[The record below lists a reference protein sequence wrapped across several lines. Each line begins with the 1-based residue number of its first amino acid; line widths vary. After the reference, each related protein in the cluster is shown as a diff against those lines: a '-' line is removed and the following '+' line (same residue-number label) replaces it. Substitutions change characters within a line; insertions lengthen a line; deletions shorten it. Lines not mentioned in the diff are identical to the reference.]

1 MEALMATFPA
11 AGVVAVVAVAAA
23 VVLVAITIVWM
34 DSKKRPNAPPKV
46 PGLPLIGN
54 LLQLKGK
61 MAHKTFA
68 KWSEIYG
75 PIYTTKFGATL
86 AVVLNSSEVVTEAM
100 VDKYSSISTRKLS
113 KAFSVLSHDKTM
125 VSMSDYGDFHKMTK
139 RFVMAS
145 LLGPSAQKQF
155 QETRKHMMDNMVNI
169 FRTSM
174 IDAPHATQNF
184 RKVYRAEIFRVNMI
198 QVSVQIPRFS
208 VLIRYCHDFVNLNR
222 RGMSMLHF

>member
-86 AVVLNSSEVVTEAM
+86 AVVLNSSEVVTE
-100 VDKYSSISTRKLS
+100 VKQIF
-113 KAFSVLSHDKTM
+113 AFSLS
-125 VSMSDYGDFHKMTK
+125 
-139 RFVMAS
+139 S
-145 LLGPSAQKQF
+145 LTYLIVCFYVGL
-155 QETRKHMMDNMVNI
+155 HNI
-169 FRTSM
+169 FCPS
-174 IDAPHATQNF
+174 
-184 RKVYRAEIFRVNMI
+184 
-198 QVSVQIPRFS
+198 
-208 VLIRYCHDFVNLNR
+208 
-222 RGMSMLHF
+222 

>member
-1 MEALMATFPA
+1 MVKTSCISSNNFKIIYYF
-11 AGVVAVVAVAAA
+11 V
-23 VVLVAITIVWM
+23 
-34 DSKKRPNAPPKV
+34 
-46 PGLPLIGN
+46 
-54 LLQLKGK
+54 LLQ
-61 MAHKTFA
+61 
-68 KWSEIYG
+68 
-75 PIYTTKFGATL
+75 
-86 AVVLNSSEVVTEAM
+86 AM

-155 QETRKHMMDNMVNI
+155 QDTRKHMMDNMVNI